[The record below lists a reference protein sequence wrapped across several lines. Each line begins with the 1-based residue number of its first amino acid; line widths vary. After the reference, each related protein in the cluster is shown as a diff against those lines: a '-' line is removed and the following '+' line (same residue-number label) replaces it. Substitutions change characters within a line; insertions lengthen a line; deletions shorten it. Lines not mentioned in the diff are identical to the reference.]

1 MKQIKLV
8 LIILKMKRKFYEFF
22 LTIFQLDE
30 DIRRALTVA
39 IDDSFP
45 SIPIPN
51 EGDWLSTQ
59 HETGQTVKQFERS
72 QKTRPRPTSVNPSFQ

>member
-1 MKQIKLV
+1 
-8 LIILKMKRKFYEFF
+8 MKRKFYEIF

-45 SIPIPN
+45 SIPISN
-51 EGDWLSTQ
+51 EGDCLSTQ
-59 HETGQTVKQFERS
+59 HETGPTVKQFERS
-72 QKTRPRPTSVNPSFQ
+72 QKTRPVRRQSIHPFNRKNKYIVLCSL